1 MKYRVIEL
9 FSGVGAQRMALKRIA
24 AKHPE
29 IEFEFLAQCDIDKHA
44 INSYN
49 AIHGETMN
57 LGDISKVERLPDCD
71 ILTYSFPCF
80 TQDTLI
86 QTTEGWKEI
95 VNVKCGDIVQ
105 THDGWKEVECM
116 KKTGTKKTV
125 TVIPSCGFPVKCTPE
140 HLFYARKM
148 YRKWN
153 NQKHN
158 YDRLFYE
165 PEWVMAKDLTRE
177 HYLGFPVDL
186 SEHPIPEWNGIEYD
200 IADGRHYHKNVL
212 AAYMDDP
219 KFWYIVG
226 RYIADGWTKEQG
238 IVIGIGKGKEK
249 DIEKMADLNKT
260 ISYEKTCMKVHISI
274 KELRDFC
281 SQFGEGAINKHIP
294 EKYIHLPKQLAMA
307 MLNGYLD
314 GDGCLTKNNNIRFGS
329 ISKSLIMDIQRL
341 VAYIY
346 NRPTR
351 ININLARKNAV
362 IEGRKIN
369 THDYYEGVFH
379 IDSRPQDRLF
389 YEDGWVWGTIRSVK
403 ENDDAE
409 DVFDICVKDSHS
421 FIANGIAVHNCTDLS
436 QAGLKEGMEKGSGT
450 RSALVWEVLRV
461 LENSH
466 KPEWLVMENV
476 PAITFS
482 ANIKSFNNV
491 IRQLAEMGYTSRYA
505 ILNATEFNVAQNRSR
520 CFMVSHYH
528 GPVPEFPKGPGLSKC
543 LLDYMEKD
551 VDPKF
556 YLSKE
561 RLKGLIVSC
570 EKERERGNGFG
581 NFSFSKQDGSAKTI
595 TTREGNVKVCNYIN
609 TDDTER
615 ERERE
620 RQQ

>member
-71 ILTYSFPCF
+71 ILTYSFP
-80 TQDTLI
+80 
-86 QTTEGWKEI
+86 
-95 VNVKCGDIVQ
+95 
-105 THDGWKEVECM
+105 
-116 KKTGTKKTV
+116 
-125 TVIPSCGFPVKCTPE
+125 
-140 HLFYARKM
+140 
-148 YRKWN
+148 
-153 NQKHN
+153 
-158 YDRLFYE
+158 
-165 PEWVMAKDLTRE
+165 
-177 HYLGFPVDL
+177 
-186 SEHPIPEWNGIEYD
+186 
-200 IADGRHYHKNVL
+200 
-212 AAYMDDP
+212 
-219 KFWYIVG
+219 
-226 RYIADGWTKEQG
+226 
-238 IVIGIGKGKEK
+238 
-249 DIEKMADLNKT
+249 
-260 ISYEKTCMKVHISI
+260 
-274 KELRDFC
+274 
-281 SQFGEGAINKHIP
+281 
-294 EKYIHLPKQLAMA
+294 
-307 MLNGYLD
+307 
-314 GDGCLTKNNNIRFGS
+314 
-329 ISKSLIMDIQRL
+329 
-341 VAYIY
+341 
-346 NRPTR
+346 
-351 ININLARKNAV
+351 
-362 IEGRKIN
+362 
-369 THDYYEGVFH
+369 
-379 IDSRPQDRLF
+379 
-389 YEDGWVWGTIRSVK
+389 
-403 ENDDAE
+403 
-409 DVFDICVKDSHS
+409 
-421 FIANGIAVHNCTDLS
+421 CTDLS

-528 GPVPEFPKGPGLSKC
+528 GPVPEFPKGPGLTKC

-620 RQQ
+620 RDNSRKSI